1 MAGIYKDPICG
12 MDVTYETAQARTEYN
27 GDTYYFCSLECKE
40 TFDQD
45 PEKVYRSTG
54 RNQSSSLTRQQP
66 STVNAR
72 TPRGYSIHEALLF
85 FIIDV
90 K

>member
-1 MAGIYKDPICG
+1 MSGIYKDPICG

-45 PEKVYRSTG
+45 PEKYIA
-54 RNQSSSLTRQQP
+54 QQEETR
-66 STVNAR
+66 AHR
-72 TPRGYSIHEALLF
+72 
-85 FIIDV
+85 
-90 K
+90 